1 MAAGRQDGRRAGRPV
16 GRLGGRG
23 CATAG
28 PCAPAGGVQR
38 GTGVVGAE
46 GGSGRGVTSKERE
59 LGRSLSSYVGAGGE
73 GAGVNDKRSARRC
86 RWVLQGVRSGD
97 RPRRLDTQPT
107 GGGCTDSL
115 NTEPQRGVIPPG
127 KERWAGRGGDRERSS
142 WRGPAGALAEG
153 LGLIFAGTVDLVGP
167 HRGPMAMHRCVPNT
181 VLYCVYSTCRAVRG
195 PEWGTSRAQTRTLKK
210 VIKSPAN

>member
-1 MAAGRQDGRRAGRPV
+1 MRQVERARELRARCRRARPATGGRRGTRLRPRDGLLAAARGGGRRRRRRLGGALMAAGRQDGRRAGRPV

-127 KERWAGRGGDRERSS
+127 KERWAGRGGGIVNALHGEDPRE
-142 WRGPAGALAEG
+142 PL
-153 LGLIFAGTVDLVGP
+153 L
-167 HRGPMAMHRCVPNT
+167 
-181 VLYCVYSTCRAVRG
+181 RA
-195 PEWGTSRAQTRTLKK
+195 WD
-210 VIKSPAN
+210 